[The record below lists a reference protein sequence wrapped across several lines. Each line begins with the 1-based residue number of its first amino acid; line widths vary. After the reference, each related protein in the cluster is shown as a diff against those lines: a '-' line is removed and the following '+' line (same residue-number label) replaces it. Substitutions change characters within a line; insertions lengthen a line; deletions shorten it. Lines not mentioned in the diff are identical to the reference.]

1 MLWNLAASLLISAL
15 IGAAIAWH
23 RKRWLAKHAADQKS
37 PEPIIAAVS
46 PISGAIIATGTEA
59 LADAGHLDGD
69 GCGHFGDACH
79 HDGTDY

>member
-1 MLWNLAASLLISAL
+1 MWNLAIALLIAAI
-15 IGAAIAWH
+15 IGAGIAWH
-23 RKRWLAKHAADQKS
+23 RKRWLAKHAADPKS
-37 PEPIIAAVS
+37 PEPMVAAVS
-46 PISGAIIATGTEA
+46 PITGAMIATGTEA